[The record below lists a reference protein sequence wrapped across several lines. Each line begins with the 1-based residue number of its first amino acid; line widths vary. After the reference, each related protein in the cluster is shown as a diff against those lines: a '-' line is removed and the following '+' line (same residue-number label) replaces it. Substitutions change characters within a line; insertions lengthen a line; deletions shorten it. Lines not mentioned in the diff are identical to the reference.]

1 MFGNFQRT
9 CGAVIQTGIQQK
21 PKFNLNKKIAP
32 ENIKAWRKFTS
43 SKKTIENK
51 DYYLDQKKA
60 STQKIRKVDLHGLF
74 LDEANKKIEILID
87 KYFMEGVEKIIIIT
101 GKGLRSKTSN
111 NPYVSKDLSILKNS
125 VPNYINANLKIKSKI
140 KSISKAEIKDGGEGA
155 FYIFLKK
162 LQNKF

>member
-1 MFGNFQRT
+1 M
-9 CGAVIQTGIQQK
+9 
-21 PKFNLNKKIAP
+21 NKKP
-32 ENIKAWRKFTS
+32 TPKDLKVWKEFTLNENTV
-43 SKKTIENK
+43 ENK

-60 STQKIRKVDLHGLF
+60 STQKIRKVDLHGLS
-74 LDEANKKIEILID
+74 LDEANKKIETLID
-87 KYFMEGVEKIIIIT
+87 KYFMEGVEKIIVIT

-125 VPNYINANLKIKSKI
+125 VPDYINANSKIKNKI

-162 LQNKF
+162 L